1 MRVTRRGS
9 QELFAIPPVVS
20 SHGFVGTRVIC
31 LAGMQAGLGGS
42 TRSSHPGR
50 KRKKAS
56 WLGLGLCFKIKA
68 HIAYYHRQ
76 YYHRQPTATATTT
89 STYYRYHYDH
99 YDHTIMS
106 LRHELVLR
114 RWKAP
119 SWHRSRPSCWHS
131 MGSEI
136 SS

>member
-1 MRVTRRGS
+1 M
-9 QELFAIPPVVS
+9 
-20 SHGFVGTRVIC
+20 IC
-31 LAGMQAGLGGS
+31 LLARKLAS
-42 TRSSHPGR
+42 KVRSAVAPGPE
-50 KRKKAS
+50 AEEGV
-56 WLGLGLCFKIKA
+56 LVGVGVALQDQGA
-68 HIAYYHRQ
+68 HIP
-76 YYHRQPTATATTT
+76 YYHRQPTATATIT

>member
-9 QELFAIPPVVS
+9 QELFAIPPAVS
-20 SHGFVGTRVIC
+20 SHGFVGTRD
-31 LAGMQAGLGGS
+31 LLG
-42 TRSSHPGR
+42 SH
-50 KRKKAS
+50 AS
-56 WLGLGLCFKIKA
+56 WPRKFDPQLAPGPEAEEGVLVGVRAVLQDQGA

-99 YDHTIMS
+99 YDRTIMS
-106 LRHELVLR
+106 LRHELVLS

-119 SWHRSRPSCWHS
+119 CWHRSRPSCWHS